1 MPRHLWLERNRDND
15 EPSLIR
21 KVQSWGATE
30 IALSPDAKE
39 VAFVM
44 HGDVYV
50 TSTEYKTTKR
60 ITDTPQQ
67 ERNLSFAPDGRSLV
81 YASERNGVWQIFQA
95 KIKNEKEKNF
105 TSDSHI
111 LINE

>member
-1 MPRHLWLERNRDND
+1 MGE
-15 EPSLIR
+15 
-21 KVQSWGATE
+21 ATE

-60 ITDTPQQ
+60 ITDTP
-67 ERNLSFAPDGRSLV
+67 SRS
-81 YASERNGVWQIFQA
+81 A
-95 KIKNEKEKNF
+95 
-105 TSDSHI
+105 T
-111 LINE
+111 